1 MAADVQGTSATQGPA
16 HDEVMARDVARLHSL
31 GYAQELRRRMGGFSN
46 FAVSFTIISVLSG
59 CLTLYYFGMSEGGP
73 VDMVWGWI
81 VVGVMTT
88 IVGLGMAEISSA
100 YPTAGGLYYWSA
112 KLAKRSPGAWS
123 WFTGWFNLLGQVAVT
138 AGIDYGFAFFFT
150 AFLNMTT
157 GFPTTA
163 GYVLVIYGAIL
174 AVHGVLNTFGVRV
187 VAFLSDVSVWWHLLG
202 VAIIAAVLAFVPS
215 HHASASFVF
224 TKFVNLSGFH
234 AVPYVFLVGLLMAQ
248 YTFTGYDAS
257 AHMSEETLN
266 ADLSAPRGIVNS
278 IVVSLVAGWILILA
292 ITFVAPTNMAV
303 YTKDAAQEFAPVLI
317 WVTAIGRHGAELLL
331 VIAFMAQAYCG
342 MASVTANSRM
352 LYAFSRDGAVPGHR
366 LWHRINPRTR
376 TPTNSIWFCVV
387 FAFVL
392 AIPSMWSGVA
402 YGAVTSIATIGLY
415 IAYVLPT
422 VLRRMQG
429 KQWKGGRWTLGRWS
443 ALVGGLG
450 IAWVAVIAI
459 LFMLPE
465 FSPINRDTFNY
476 APIAVGV
483 VLLFSG
489 GYWVFSARKWFT
501 GPRVQG
507 DEARLAAIEA
517 EFEHVEH
524 ELEEID

>member
-1 MAADVQGTSATQGPA
+1 MTTVGGERQGSATPV
-16 HDEVMARDVARLHSL
+16 DEDTRRLHAL

-59 CLTLYYFGMSEGGP
+59 CLTLYYFGMQEGGP
-73 VDMVWGWI
+73 VVMVWGWI
-81 VVGVMTT
+81 LVGVMTT
-88 IVGLGMAEISSA
+88 VVGLGMAEIASR

-112 KLAKRSPGAWS
+112 KLAKSRPGAWS

-138 AGIDYGFAFFFT
+138 AGIDYGFAFFF
-150 AFLNMTT
+150 ASFLNMVA
-157 GFPTTA
+157 GYPTTA
-163 GYVLVIYGAIL
+163 GYILIVYGGILV
-174 AVHGVLNTFGVRV
+174 VHGLLNTFGVRV

-202 VAIIAAVLAFVPS
+202 VAVIACVLAFVPT

-234 AVPYVFLVGLLMAQ
+234 AAPYVFFVGLLMAQ

-257 AHMSEETLN
+257 AHMSEETLL
-266 ADLSAPRGIVNS
+266 ASRSAPRGIVNS
-278 IVVSLVAGWILILA
+278 IVVSLIAGWVLILA
-292 ITFVAPTNMAV
+292 ITFALPTNMHT
-303 YTKDAAQEFAPVLI
+303 YTSIAPQEFAPVLI
-317 WVTAIGRHGAELLL
+317 WIAAIGRHGAEVLL

-366 LWHRINPRTR
+366 YWHRINPRTR

-387 FAFVL
+387 FAFIL

-402 YGAVTSIATIGLY
+402 YAAVTSIATIGLY

-422 VLRRMQG
+422 VLRRLQG
-429 KQWKGGRWTLGRWS
+429 KNWETGDWHLGRWS
-443 ALVGGLG
+443 PFIGWLG
-450 IAWVAVIAI
+450 IAWVVVIAV

-476 APIAVGV
+476 APVAVGV
-483 VLLFSG
+483 VLLFAG
-489 GYWVFSARKWFT
+489 GYWLLSARKWFT
-501 GPRVQG
+501 GPRSQG
-507 DEARLAAIEA
+507 TEADLERIEA
-517 EFEHVEH
+517 EFEHIEQ
-524 ELEEID
+524 ELAEVD